1 MMQKADVTVPRMSI
15 EQRRAVLID
24 AAYEVI
30 AEVGVDG
37 ATTRRISR
45 QAGTTLGSFHYAFDS
60 RTALLRAVMDTAVP
74 ADINATLDS
83 IMPRDIDPASNPATY
98 MQSRMAQQFHAFYAL
113 VKADPGRM
121 QAVISL
127 GIYARNHPE
136 LQAAGRQMY
145 QRLYDIAAGGLARGA
160 RQSDVQWAL
169 PVAELG
175 PVVIAATNAI
185 TLNYLSVGDDAA
197 IDRIID
203 AAVHGLMAYVQ

>member
-1 MMQKADVTVPRMSI
+1 MPRMSA
-15 EQRRAVLID
+15 EQRRATLID
-24 AAYEVI
+24 AAYRVI
-30 AEVGVDG
+30 ADVGVDG

-60 RTALLRAVMDTAVP
+60 RTDLLRAVMDTAVP

-83 IMPRDIDPASNPATY
+83 IVPHDLNLATDPPLDIR
-98 MQSRMAQQFHAFYAL
+98 SRMTRQFHTFYEL
-113 VKADPGRM
+113 VKGDPGRM

-136 LQAAGRQMY
+136 LQAAGRLMY
-145 QRLYDIAAGGLARGA
+145 ERLYDIAAGGLARGA
-160 RQSDVQWAL
+160 RQFAITWVL
-169 PVAELG
+169 PESELG
-175 PVVIAATNAI
+175 PVVIAATDAI
-185 TLNYLSVGDDAA
+185 TLSYLSVGDDAA